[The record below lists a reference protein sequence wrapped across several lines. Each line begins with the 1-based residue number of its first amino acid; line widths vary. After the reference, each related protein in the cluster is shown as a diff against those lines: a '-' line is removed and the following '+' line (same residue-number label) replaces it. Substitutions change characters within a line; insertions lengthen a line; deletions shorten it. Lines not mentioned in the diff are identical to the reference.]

1 MRQLMSLHQYSR
13 TFDPSRTLETRLP
26 LWSALGFCGGGA
38 MCTIFRAAKKYRSVF
53 GRTFG
58 NSGRSYQSST
68 WFLCFGTAVKK
79 TRILYALSFLS
90 VENTNNPRRINPKC
104 LNIKPA
110 NRNRMAENAS
120 FMERVKARKVELVA
134 LGTSVAV
141 TVVSV
146 APASAFDING
156 TVGPLLDGIAALIP
170 SIVSLIIAVVP
181 AIIILA
187 LVSFVIGF
195 LDEIIAML
203 KIRK

>member
-1 MRQLMSLHQYSR
+1 
-13 TFDPSRTLETRLP
+13 
-26 LWSALGFCGGGA
+26 
-38 MCTIFRAAKKYRSVF
+38 
-53 GRTFG
+53 
-58 NSGRSYQSST
+58 
-68 WFLCFGTAVKK
+68 
-79 TRILYALSFLS
+79 
-90 VENTNNPRRINPKC
+90 
-104 LNIKPA
+104 
-110 NRNRMAENAS
+110 MAENAS

-170 SIVSLIIAVVP
+170 SIVNLIIAVVP

-187 LVSFVIGF
+187 LVAFVISF
-195 LDEIIAML
+195 LDEIIGML